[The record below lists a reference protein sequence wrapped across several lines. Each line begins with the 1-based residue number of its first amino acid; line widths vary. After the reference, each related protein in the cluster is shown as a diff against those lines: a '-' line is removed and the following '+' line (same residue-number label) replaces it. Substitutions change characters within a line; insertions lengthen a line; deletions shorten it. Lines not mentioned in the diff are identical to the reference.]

1 MASGDYAAIRALS
14 QVLDVFILAV
24 DDEWL
29 TNGSDL
35 VSVCGDGHNDE
46 NTSFTAVYALES
58 SGSGEK
64 RR

>member
-1 MASGDYAAIRALS
+1 MASGDYATIRALS